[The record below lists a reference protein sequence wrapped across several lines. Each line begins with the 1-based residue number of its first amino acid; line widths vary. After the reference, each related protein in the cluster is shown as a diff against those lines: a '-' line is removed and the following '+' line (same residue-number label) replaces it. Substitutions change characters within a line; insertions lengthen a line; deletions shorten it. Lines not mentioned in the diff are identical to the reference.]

1 MATPEDTKPTYI
13 YKLIPSSTPPPDPL
27 PVTLPVSELDRSS
40 GFIHLSTSKQVPNT
54 LKYFFTDEPRV
65 YVLRLAY
72 APLEDHQLIRW
83 EDPKAEACGPR
94 GGEGMFPHLY
104 NGLQLGKD
112 EVESVATWARRE
124 GESWEDVAEREKDW
138 LIY

>member
-1 MATPEDTKPTYI
+1 MATPADTMPTYI

-27 PVTLPVSELDRSS
+27 PATLPVSELDRSS

-54 LKYFFTDEPRV
+54 LKYFFADESRV
-65 YVLRLAY
+65 YILRLVY

-104 NGLQLGKD
+104 NGLQLGRD